1 MDLEKYKGLFLTE
14 SQKQL
19 DNLKVLFQEIEK
31 NPTSFDKIEESMRLV
46 HTLKGMAGMMSFDK
60 LTKLSQQMEETL
72 NNFCVNKDVVKKEVI
87 VVLSKGL
94 DILNVLVKDVR
105 DNKNSG
111 IEIDSCIEEIKRL
124 KSI

>member
-19 DNLKVLFQEIEK
+19 DNLKILFQELEK
-31 NPTSFDKIEESMRLV
+31 NPASFDKIEESMRLV

-60 LTKLSQQMEETL
+60 LTKLSQQMEEIL
-72 NNFCVNKDVVKKEVI
+72 NNFCVNKEAIKKEVLG
-87 VVLSKGL
+87 VLSKGL
-94 DILNVLVKDVR
+94 DILNMLVQEIK
-105 DNKNSG
+105 DNKDSG
-111 IEIDSCIEEIKRL
+111 IDIDNCIEEIKKL